1 MYKESTLKK
10 QKVRRWKAG
19 EVEPD
24 RGLSV
29 SVRSPQQKD
38 SASRRELVVGLWLQR
53 SARGLAFN
61 IKPLT
66 TSRLNRSEK
75 CSGV

>member
-29 SVRSPQQKD
+29 SVRSPQQ
-38 SASRRELVVGLWLQR
+38 
-53 SARGLAFN
+53 
-61 IKPLT
+61 
-66 TSRLNRSEK
+66 
-75 CSGV
+75 

>member
-38 SASRRELVVGLWLQR
+38 SASGRERVVCGCREVHADSPQ
-53 SARGLAFN
+53 
-61 IKPLT
+61 I
-66 TSRLNRSEK
+66 LNH
-75 CSGV
+75 